1 MTDTLWSARFTGP
14 TMIEKDKVQTV
25 DVAIEKDGAAAVI
38 SSATFTVYEP
48 NGSKLIDAAT
58 ATVDGGTVT
67 GSIAAADTTDKALSK
82 NWLIRFDVTIGGVVF
97 SFYNDAVLCLAR
109 LYVPIGQTDLIARH
123 SDVANLRSSSTTSL
137 QEYIAQAW
145 TEITNRLYSDGFPF
159 WKMRTPS
166 AFRQVMF
173 SRCFS
178 LIFRDYS
185 TLLDPGDRYAE
196 LADRYDEK
204 YSIEYDQ
211 IRSKVDVSEDNK
223 LEAHSRPAAP
233 VIMLSG
239 GPRRWWG

>member
-1 MTDTLWSARFTGP
+1 
-14 TMIEKDKVQTV
+14 MIEKDKAQTV
-25 DVAIEKDGAAAVI
+25 DVAIEKDGTAAII

-48 NGSKLIDAAT
+48 NGSKLIDAAV
-58 ATVDGGTVT
+58 ATVDGGTIT
-67 GSIAAADTTDKALSK
+67 GSVSSGDTAEKALSK
-82 NWLIRFDVTIGGVVF
+82 NWLIRFDVTIAGVVF
-97 SFYNDAVLCLAR
+97 NFYNDAVLCKAR

-123 SDVANLRSSSTTSL
+123 SDIASLLSPDKSSL
-137 QEYIAQAW
+137 QDYVSQAW

-173 SRCFS
+173 ARCFA

-196 LADRYDEK
+196 LADRYDER

-223 LEAHSRPAAP
+223 LEAHSRPASP
-233 VIMLSG
+233 IIMLSG
-239 GPRRWWG
+239 GPRRWG